1 MKQPLINII
10 TRTRNRPRFFQLNV
24 SSLNQ
29 QKYNNLHHIVTYQ
42 VDEDLEYVKTHQYS
56 NTTIVKVPNVVK
68 DNSLEK
74 TIEGLTVNHSPYNL
88 FLNEAHKYVKE
99 GWVMYLDDD
108 DIFSFSNSVEFL
120 INEINKY
127 DLETKHLWKV
137 QFPTWTIPTDF
148 YFQSYVE
155 GKPLK
160 NSQISMI
167 GMLFHSIHLDK
178 INFDEWACGD
188 YFAFKGLEKE
198 LPKRNMINQTLTKI
212 ATIPGEG
219 QRKDISNENN
229 I

>member
-1 MKQPLINII
+1 MKTPLINII

-29 QKYNNLHHIVTYQ
+29 QTYNNLHHIVTYQ
-42 VDEDLEYVKTHQYS
+42 VDEDLSYINEYQYS
-56 NTTIVKVPNVVK
+56 NTTLVKVPNVIK

-74 TIEGLTVNHSPYNL
+74 TIEGLTVHHSPYNL

-108 DIFSFSNSVEFL
+108 DIFSFANSIEFL
-120 INEINKY
+120 VNEINKY

-137 QFPTWTIPTDF
+137 QFPRWTTPNDS

-167 GMLFHSIHLDK
+167 GMLFHSSHLDK
-178 INFDEWACGD
+178 VNFHEWACGD
-188 YFAFKGLEKE
+188 YFAFKELDKL
-198 LPKRNMINQTLTKI
+198 LPKRNMINQPLTRI
-212 ATIPGEG
+212 ATSPGGG
-219 QRKDISNENN
+219 QRKDI
-229 I
+229 

>member
-1 MKQPLINII
+1 MNQPLINII

-29 QKYNNLHHIVTYQ
+29 QTYNNLHHIVTYQ
-42 VDEDLEYVKTHQYS
+42 VDEDLSYINDHQYS
-56 NTTIVKVPNVVK
+56 NTTLVKVPNVIR
-68 DNSLEK
+68 DNSLEN
-74 TIEGLTVNHSPYNL
+74 TIEGLTLNHAPYNL

-108 DIFSFSNSVEFL
+108 DIFSFSNSIEFL
-120 INEINKY
+120 VDEINKY

-137 QFPTWTIPTDF
+137 QFPGLTAPNDF

-167 GMLFHSIHLDK
+167 GMLFHSSHLGK
-178 INFDEWACGD
+178 VNFHEWSCGD
-188 YFAFKGLEKE
+188 YFAFKELDKV
-198 LPKRNMINQTLTKI
+198 LPKRNMINHPLTKI
-212 ATIPGEG
+212 VTSPGWG
-219 QRKDISNENN
+219 QRKDI
-229 I
+229 